1 MRRDILLR
9 TMKPPPPEM
18 RTLGTSASSTAA
30 SEPPGAPVPGGDG
43 VKPSPT
49 VRLETTASRK
59 ARPGDGELVF
69 GRVFTDH
76 MAIAEWTE
84 ADGWTNARVV
94 PYGNFSLDPA
104 AAVFHYGQE
113 IFDGTKAFRAADGR
127 VQLFRADRHCRR
139 LADGAAR
146 LCMPAVDP
154 ELTKA
159 LLLGL
164 VGADRDWVPRAPGT
178 SLYLRP
184 TLIATE
190 PFLGVRPSK
199 RYTFFIIA
207 SPVGAYHGEGFAP
220 AKIWIE
226 DRFVR
231 AAPGGLGAVKAGAN
245 YAASL
250 FAAQEAQRRG
260 FDQVLWT
267 DAVEHS
273 HLEEVGTMNLC
284 VVIDDELATP
294 ALDGTI
300 LGGVTRDSVLTLAR
314 AWGLT
319 ANERT
324 ITVEELLSAQRHGTL
339 REVFGCGT
347 AAVITPVGQL
357 GWKDETLVVN
367 GGQPGPL
374 AKRFFE
380 AITDIQYGR
389 APDTHGWMT
398 VVP

>member
-1 MRRDILLR
+1 MTAPASLAIR
-9 TMKPPPPEM
+9 TEVTP
-18 RTLGTSASSTAA
+18 TAA
-30 SEPPGAPVPGGDG
+30 R
-43 VKPSPT
+43 KP
-49 VRLETTASRK
+49 
-59 ARPGDGELVF
+59 RPKDAELVF

-76 MAIAEWTE
+76 MAIADWTE
-84 ADGWTNARVV
+84 DAGWTDPRVV

-104 AAVFHYGQE
+104 SAVFHYGQE
-113 IFDGTKAFRAADGR
+113 IFDGMKAFRTVDGR
-127 VQLFRADRHCRR
+127 VQIFRADRHCRR
-139 LADGAAR
+139 LAEGAAR

-154 ELTKA
+154 ALTLA
-159 LLLGL
+159 LVRGL
-164 VGADRDWVPRAPGT
+164 VSTDRDWVPSAPET

-199 RYTFFIIA
+199 RYIFFIIA
-207 SPVGAYHGEGFAP
+207 SPVGAYHGSSFSP
-220 AKIWIE
+220 ARIWIE

-245 YAASL
+245 YVASL
-250 FAAQEAQRRG
+250 MAAEEAKKRG
-260 FDQVLWT
+260 YDQVLWT
-267 DAVEHS
+267 DAVEHK

-284 VVIDDELATP
+284 AVIGEELITP

-314 AWGLT
+314 AWGIKAT
-319 ANERT
+319 ERA
-324 ITVEELLSAQRHGTL
+324 IAIDELLGAQRDGSL

-347 AAVITPVGQL
+347 AAVITPVGEL
-357 GWKDETLVVN
+357 GWKGETLIVN
-367 GGQPGPL
+367 GGKPGEL
-374 AKRFFE
+374 ARRLFT

-398 VVP
+398 LVG

>member
-1 MRRDILLR
+1 
-9 TMKPPPPEM
+9 MKPTAPEM
-18 RTLGTSASSTAA
+18 RALGTSVTSSSGGSDGRIVAGVGSGAKAPFQVRIERSAA
-30 SEPPGAPVPGGDG
+30 P
-43 VKPSPT
+43 
-49 VRLETTASRK
+49 K
-59 ARPGDGELVF
+59 ARPNDAELVF

-76 MAIAEWTE
+76 MALAEWT
-84 ADGWTNARVV
+84 DTGGWSDPRVV

-104 AAVFHYGQE
+104 AAVLHYGQE
-113 IFDGTKAFRAADGR
+113 IFDGMKAFRAADGR
-127 VQLFRADRHCRR
+127 VQLFRADRHSRR
-139 LADGAAR
+139 LAEGAPR

-154 ELTKA
+154 ELTMA
-159 LLLGL
+159 LLLAL
-164 VGADRDWVPRAPGT
+164 VGIDRDWVPGAPGT
-178 SLYLRP
+178 SLYIRP

-207 SPVGAYHGEGFAP
+207 SPVGAYHGAGFAP

-226 DRFVR
+226 DTFVR

-250 FAAQEAQRRG
+250 LAATEAQKRG
-260 FDQVLWT
+260 YDQVLWT
-267 DAVEHS
+267 DAVEHR

-284 VVIDDELATP
+284 TVIDDELITP

-300 LGGVTRDSVLTLAR
+300 LSGVTRDAVLTLAR
-314 AWGLT
+314 SWGIRTSERSLT
-319 ANERT
+319 
-324 ITVEELLSAQRHGTL
+324 VDELIGAQRNGSL

-357 GWKDETLVVN
+357 GWKSETLLVN
-367 GGQPGPL
+367 GGEPGPL
-374 AKRFFE
+374 AARLFA
-380 AITDIQYGR
+380 AITDVQYGR

-398 VVP
+398 TV